1 MRLVSYEF
9 FLFVFSIK
17 IFVSFFLA
25 FKNSNLHRLK
35 RFVLSFE
42 MAFIFIFF

>member
-9 FLFVFSIK
+9 LLFVFSIK
-17 IFVSFFLA
+17 IFVSFFPA
-25 FKNSNLHRLK
+25 FKNSSIHRLK

-42 MAFIFIFF
+42 MVPIFIFF